1 MRFEVNCVK
10 IPYFDAHCDTIGM
23 ALSTDDSLRRN
34 RHCIDLERGA
44 ALGCYAQI
52 FALYD
57 DVDHMP
63 ADRMWQRCVQ
73 LHDRFEKEV
82 AENSDRVVLCC
93 SGAEIDSA
101 ISQGRTAAL
110 LSIESADLLQC
121 RIERIETAARWG
133 TRVMNLTWNHA
144 NDISGSNCRESDR
157 GLSPYGRDFVRELE
171 VNGIYADVSHLSD
184 AGFWDLAR
192 MARRPIV
199 ASHSNARALCPHS
212 RNLTDDMFRAVRDS
226 GGVVGINYYKGFV
239 GGSGDLEGLARHIEH
254 FLALNGEKTL
264 CFGSDFDGCD
274 LLTDGIA
281 GLESVPGLYAFL
293 RQRGY
298 SEDLLEDLFWNN
310 LRRMFD

>member
-1 MRFEVNCVK
+1 MK

-23 ALSTDDSLRRN
+23 ALRAEDSLRRN

-44 ALGCYAQI
+44 ALGRYAQI

-57 DVDHMP
+57 DVDHTP
-63 ADRMWQRCVQ
+63 AAQMWESCCH
-73 LHDRFEKEV
+73 LHRRLEKEL
-82 AENSDRVVLCC
+82 AENRDRVALCRT
-93 SGAEIDSA
+93 GAEIDRA
-101 ISQGRTAAL
+101 ISENRMAAL
-110 LSIESADLLQC
+110 LSIESADLLQS
-121 RIERIETAARWG
+121 RIERIETVAGWG
-133 TRVMNLTWNHA
+133 TRLMNLTWNHA
-144 NDISGSNCRESDR
+144 NAISGSNARESER
-157 GLSPYGRDFVRELE
+157 GLSAHGRDFVRELE
-171 VNGIYADVSHLSD
+171 VCGIYADVSHLSD
-184 AGFWDLAR
+184 AGFWDLVR
-192 MARRPIV
+192 MARQPIV
-199 ASHSNARALCPHS
+199 ASHSNARALCPHG

-239 GGSGDLEGLARHIEH
+239 GGSSDLDALARHIEH

-274 LLTDGIA
+274 PLTDGIT

-298 SEDLLEDLFWNN
+298 SETLLEDLFWNN

>member
-23 ALSTDDSLRRN
+23 ALGAGDSLRRN

-44 ALGCYAQI
+44 ALGRYAQI

-57 DVDHMP
+57 DVDHTP
-63 ADRMWQRCVQ
+63 AAQMWERCCY
-73 LHDRFEKEV
+73 LHRRLEKEL
-82 AENSDRVVLCC
+82 AENCDRVVLCRT
-93 SGAEIDSA
+93 GAEIDRA
-101 ISQGRTAAL
+101 ICENRTAAL

-121 RIERIETAARWG
+121 RIERIETVAGWG
-133 TRVMNLTWNHA
+133 TRLMNLTWNHA
-144 NDISGSNCRESDR
+144 NAISGSNARESER
-157 GLSPYGRDFVRELE
+157 GLSTHGRDFVRELE
-171 VNGIYADVSHLSD
+171 ACGVYADVSHLSD
-184 AGFWDLAR
+184 AGFWDLVR

-199 ASHSNARALCPHS
+199 ASHSNARTLCPHG
-212 RNLTDDMFRAVRDS
+212 RNMTDDMFRAVRDS

-239 GGSGDLEGLARHIEH
+239 GGSNDLDALARHIEH

-274 LLTDGIA
+274 PLTDRIT
-281 GLESVPGLYAFL
+281 GLESVPELYAFL

-298 SEDLLEDLFWNN
+298 SESLLEDLFWNN

>member
-23 ALSTDDSLRRN
+23 ALGARDSLRRN
-34 RHCIDLERGA
+34 CHCIDLERGA
-44 ALGCYAQI
+44 ALDRYAQI

-57 DVDHMP
+57 DVDHTP
-63 ADRMWQRCVQ
+63 TEKMWERCCQ
-73 LHDRFEKEV
+73 LHRRFEKEL
-82 AENSDRVVLCC
+82 AENGDRVALCRT
-93 SGAEIDSA
+93 GADIDRA
-101 ISQGRTAAL
+101 ICENRTAAL

-121 RIERIETAARWG
+121 RIERIETVARWG
-133 TRVMNLTWNHA
+133 TRMMNLTWNHA
-144 NDISGSNCRESDR
+144 NAISGSNARESER
-157 GLSPYGRDFVRELE
+157 GLSAYGRDFVREME
-171 VNGIYADVSHLSD
+171 ANCIYADVSHLSD
-184 AGFWDLAR
+184 AGFWDLVR

-199 ASHSNARALCPHS
+199 ASHSNARALCPHG

-239 GGSGDLEGLARHIEH
+239 GGSGDLDALARHIEH

-274 LLTDGIA
+274 SLTDGIT
-281 GLESVPGLYAFL
+281 GLESIPGLYAFL
-293 RQRGY
+293 QRRGY
-298 SEDLLEDLFWNN
+298 SEALLEDLFWNN